1 MATDEDRLLGDLAER
16 LRHDDPRFFH
26 ALEAG
31 TPYPPREYRHGT
43 AWLTLAVAL
52 GGLALGIVIGHGL
65 LIAGGLVLAGIA
77 GHLFDPDRA
86 RARTGRG
93 TPPPSW

>member
-1 MATDEDRLLGDLAER
+1 MATEEDRQTLSDLAER

-31 TPYPPREYRHGT
+31 TPCRPREYRHGT
-43 AWLTLAVAL
+43 AWLMMAVAL

-77 GHLFDPDRA
+77 AHLFDPDRV
-86 RARTGRG
+86 RAGQG
-93 TPPPSW
+93 NPPPRR

>member
-1 MATDEDRLLGDLAER
+1 MTTNEDRRLGDLAER

-31 TPYPPREYRHGT
+31 TPCRPREYRHGT

-52 GGLALGIVIGHGL
+52 GGLALGIVLGHGL

-86 RARTGRG
+86 RVRQGIG
-93 TPPPSW
+93 PPHG

>member
-1 MATDEDRLLGDLAER
+1 MATDEDRRLGDLAEQ

-31 TPYPPREYRHGT
+31 TPCRPREYRHGT

-52 GGLALGIVIGHGL
+52 GGLALGIVLGHGL

-77 GHLFDPDRA
+77 AHRFDPDRA
-86 RARTGRG
+86 RVRQGIG
-93 TPPPSW
+93 PPPG